1 METVL
6 NNILYPDI
14 TNIILNYYYP
24 NYKNKFKYVLSN
36 INEMSNY
43 GIYRTFDTSHVL
55 EKRWLIKLFYYPLV
69 RKRKLTYRQFYN
81 KVVSG
86 TVIFWHR
93 LCCLFIEHHDE
104 ATALKHI
111 YRHCFWKRYRNS
123 QYIDI

>member
-24 NYKNKFKYVLSN
+24 NYKNKFKYVLGN
-36 INEMSNY
+36 IDEMRNY

-55 EKRWLIKLFYYPLV
+55 EKRWLIKLFYYPPV

-81 KVVSG
+81 RVVLR
-86 TVIFWHR
+86 TPLFWHR
-93 LCCLFIEHHDE
+93 LCCLFIDHDE

>member
-1 METVL
+1 METTL
-6 NNILYPDI
+6 NALLYPDI

-24 NYKNKFKYVLSN
+24 NYKNKFKYVLRN
-36 INEMSNY
+36 IEYDNAFKRVD
-43 GIYRTFDTSHVL
+43 IL

-81 KVVSG
+81 R
-86 TVIFWHR
+86 VILRTPLFWHR
-93 LCCLFIEHHDE
+93 LCCLFIDNDE
-104 ATALKHI
+104 ETALKHI